1 MKMQPDE
8 CSGQGASFLCTS
20 LGLGSVHK
28 KHPAASGRGAE
39 HDKGLEPRSETPA
52 LFPLPQK
59 RCVYY
64 SGIAPRQSE
73 GPEVGAPT
81 HERSRCAEHGE
92 SCHSALGGVPAA
104 PGVIMIAPP
113 EVPRNAERAQSE
125 GPRQKRRMG

>member
-39 HDKGLEPRSETPA
+39 HDKGPEPRSETPA

-59 RCVYY
+59 RCGYY
-64 SGIAPRQSE
+64 SDGGPGHSE
-73 GPEVGAPT
+73 GPESRNVANVGAPT
-81 HERSRCAEHGE
+81 HDRSRCDEHGE
-92 SCHSALGGVPAA
+92 SCHSALGGVLAP
-104 PGVIMIAPP
+104 PGVVMVAPP
-113 EVPRNAERAQSE
+113 EVPRNAEGGA
-125 GPRQKRRMG
+125 KRRPR

>member
-39 HDKGLEPRSETPA
+39 HDKGPEPRSETPA

-59 RCVYY
+59 RCGYY
-64 SGIAPRQSE
+64 SDGGPGYSE
-73 GPEVGAPT
+73 GPEPSRPESSDPMREAGAPNT
-81 HERSRCAEHGE
+81 RKLLAWCR
-92 SCHSALGGVPAA
+92 GVPAP
-104 PGVIMIAPP
+104 PGWA
-113 EVPRNAERAQSE
+113 
-125 GPRQKRRMG
+125 